1 MASICCCEQAA
12 VAEGERGEAIWDQS
26 RQMLTLKLLDSL
38 PSKQTCFHEMRNLGL
53 HVLVA
58 IATTL
63 NLPLSLSSFI
73 TNDCCRAG
81 ALARALKPG

>member
-1 MASICCCEQAA
+1 MLPWQKGKEVKPSGINHGRC
-12 VAEGERGEAIWDQS
+12 
-26 RQMLTLKLLDSL
+26 LTLKLLDSL

-58 IATTL
+58 IATRL
-63 NLPLSLSSFI
+63 ILPLGLSSFI
-73 TNDCCRAG
+73 TNDCCRAA

>member
-1 MASICCCEQAA
+1 
-12 VAEGERGEAIWDQS
+12 
-26 RQMLTLKLLDSL
+26 
-38 PSKQTCFHEMRNLGL
+38 
-53 HVLVA
+53 LVA